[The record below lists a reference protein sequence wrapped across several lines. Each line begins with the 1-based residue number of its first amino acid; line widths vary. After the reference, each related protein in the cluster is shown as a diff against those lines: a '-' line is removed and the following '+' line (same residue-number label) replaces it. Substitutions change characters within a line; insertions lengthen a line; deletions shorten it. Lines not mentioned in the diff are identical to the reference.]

1 MTKVSVA
8 AAGDTAAASPHEFHP
23 PDKYG
28 ACNALNFLMHVLT
41 FTGNTTVR

>member
-28 ACNALNFLMHVLT
+28 ACNALNFCDARTYIH
-41 FTGNTTVR
+41 R